1 MAKLKTPGKRIA
13 ARGRPQRADS
23 PRRRRGAASATIVSK
38 PASRYFEDFE
48 IGTRYPTRA
57 RVITDADHE
66 AFCRLVGY
74 EVPIFLDDGYAKR
87 RGLPGRIC
95 PSHLIM
101 SFSSAMTG
109 DLFEDSVIA
118 LVAIE
123 NARFLGVV
131 RPGDTIRTEV
141 EVVEKRPSRKWD
153 RGVVVFRDH
162 VYRQDGSE
170 VFRNDKVTLIR
181 RRPATAKA

>member
-1 MAKLKTPGKRIA
+1 MPPAGT
-13 ARGRPQRADS
+13 DS
-23 PRRRRGAASATIVSK
+23 RF
-38 PASRYFEDFE
+38 FEDFE
-48 IGTRYPTRA
+48 VGVHYPTRV
-57 RVITDADHE
+57 RTITDADHE

-74 EVPIFLDDGYAKR
+74 EVPMFLDDAHAMQ

-101 SFSSAMTG
+101 SFSTAMTG
-109 DLFEDSVIA
+109 DLFPDSVIA
-118 LVAIE
+118 LMAIE

-141 EVVEKRPSRKWD
+141 EVIEKRPTSKPD

-162 VYRQDGSE
+162 VYNQHGTE
-170 VFRNDKVTLIR
+170 VFRNDKIALLR
-181 RRPATAKA
+181 RRNPA